1 MNKRIKE
8 LAVEAGL
15 AFRHPGPGHISAD
28 GRLWIVEEVN
38 VYDNFAP
45 DKFGELIID
54 DIVIAMR
61 DYAGILEKTGS
72 KNGAFVLRTYAS
84 RLIQRYKIK

>member
-8 LAVEAGL
+8 LAVESGL
-15 AFRHPGPGHISAD
+15 AFKIPGPGHISAD
-28 GRLWIVEEVN
+28 GRSWEVEEIN
-38 VYDNFAP
+38 VYDNFDH

-61 DYAGILEKTGS
+61 DYANILEKTGS
-72 KNGAFVLRTYAS
+72 KNEAFVLRTYAS
-84 RLIQRYKIK
+84 GLIQRYKIK